1 MNYWENIKW
10 CVMPKRILVI
20 TLKNAEQNIASL
32 FICKIKA
39 SKNKTFSLEPSY
51 GLFIGFLLLSSHLPI
66 CWDDF
71 SISLYVEID
80 VKCMKYYMKYDVKCR
95 TKIIL
100 SGTRIIKSYQ
110 READPISEDT
120 TQACALVLVGF
131 DFYDAVRNSWHTVSR
146 YN

>member
-10 CVMPKRILVI
+10 CVMPKGILVN
-20 TLKNAEQNIASL
+20 TLKNAELNIASL
-32 FICKIKA
+32 FVSKTKA

-51 GLFIGFLLLSSHLPI
+51 GLFISFLLLSSHLPI

-71 SISLYVEID
+71 SVSLYVEVD

-110 READPISEDT
+110 RSGPNFWRYNTGLCISF
-120 TQACALVLVGF
+120 CGVWFL
-131 DFYDAVRNSWHTVSR
+131 YDAVENSWHIVSR